1 MKREIRN
8 TRLWAIFW
16 LVGGLLSV
24 SAVAEVRM
32 ELSPSTIRMGDAAQ
46 LQVVLEGVTDGGMPE
61 IPAVAGLRIGGPS
74 VFRQE
79 MDSVVNGRVERVR
92 RLIYSFTVIP
102 LQPGDYEVG
111 PLTYTHAGNTYE
123 VPAQKL
129 RVVMPGDTDGTQ
141 AAKTD
146 DLVFARISVSR
157 DRVYVND
164 VFTLTIAVYS
174 REVNLGR
181 DIRVGNWPDTGIR
194 WEQLQV
200 LNPSREIVGGQR
212 YDVRRYQTQVR
223 PLTAGTIQFAPT
235 LQVQLQVPRQQR
247 RHPFFD
253 DPFFSM
259 GMGGVELHPLEL
271 SVDPVTVSV
280 RPVPEDG
287 RPADFS
293 GGVGRFRFDAHIH
306 PTEVRLGDPITVT
319 LRVEGEGNIDTV
331 GPPAIA
337 ESDWFRVYPPR
348 VLQSDLNDA
357 GTRGRKSYE
366 QILIPRSLEA
376 AEIPALTFSYFDP
389 EAEQFRSIVRGP
401 YRLDVQPAAQADTS
415 TGTGRLPVGVGPT
428 EVVGQDIRHVQPEPV
443 RWEKTADRRWGTGV
457 WFWLIQAIPLVL
469 VLGTFGWTW
478 RRRALSGDVAR
489 ARRYRAPKSARPA
502 LRKAEAALS
511 ANDENAFFEAVWAAM
526 TTYFGN
532 RFNLPTGSVT
542 RHEVALALRAEG
554 ADEVLME
561 RADKLFAVCDLRR
574 FARHNTA
581 ATEMQELLEEARQLL
596 KECERGRA

>member
-1 MKREIRN
+1 M
-8 TRLWAIFW
+8 RLWAIFW
-16 LVGGLLSV
+16 LVGGVLWA
-24 SAVAEVRM
+24 SAAEVRM

-111 PLTYTHAGNTYE
+111 PLTYTHDGKTYD
-123 VPAQKL
+123 VPAQPL
-129 RVVMPGDTDGTQ
+129 RVVMPGDTDRTK
-141 AAKTD
+141 AEKTE

-164 VFTLTIAVYS
+164 VFTLTIAVYA

-200 LNPSREIVGGQR
+200 LNPTREIVDGHR

-223 PLTAGTIQFAPT
+223 PLTAGTIQFSPT

-259 GMGGVELHPLEL
+259 GMGGVELHPLDL
-271 SVDPVTVSV
+271 SVDPVAVNV

-287 RPADFS
+287 RPAGFS
-293 GGVGRFRFDAHIH
+293 GGVGRFSFDTHIH
-306 PTEVRLGDPITVT
+306 PAEVRLGDPITVT

-331 GPPAIA
+331 GPPAVA
-337 ESDWFRVYPPR
+337 ESDLFRVYPPR

-357 GTRGRKSYE
+357 GTRGRKIYE

-401 YRLDVQPAAQADTS
+401 YRLDVQPAAQTDTP
-415 TGTGRLPVGVGPT
+415 TGTGRLPMGVEPT
-428 EVVGQDIRHVQPEPV
+428 EVVGRDIRHLQPEPV
-443 RWEKTADRRWGTGV
+443 SWEKTADRRRETGV
-457 WFWLIQAIPLVL
+457 WFWLMQAIPLAL
-469 VLGTFGWTW
+469 VVGTFGWTK

-511 ANDENAFFEAVWAAM
+511 ANDENAFFEAVWAAL
-526 TTYFGN
+526 TAYFGN
-532 RFNLPTGSVT
+532 RFNLPTGSIT
-542 RHEVALALRAEG
+542 RHEVAQALSGEG
-554 ADEVLME
+554 ADQALVE
-561 RADKLFAVCDLRR
+561 RAENLFAVCDLRR

-581 ATEMQELLEEARQLL
+581 ATEMQELLEETRQLF